1 MPNKETSEEKPGIVK
16 PVKARGKA
24 IRRTEAELDE
34 MTSAEAMEAFAED
47 AADDWRENA
56 PKKFKTLLDGE
67 KSE

>member
-1 MPNKETSEEKPGIVK
+1 
-16 PVKARGKA
+16 
-24 IRRTEAELDE
+24 

>member
-1 MPNKETSEEKPGIVK
+1 MQAMSSENDEPVKNVK
-16 PVKARGKA
+16 PRGKA
-24 IRRTEAELDE
+24 IRHTEAELDD
-34 MTSAEAMEAFAED
+34 MTSAEAMEALAED